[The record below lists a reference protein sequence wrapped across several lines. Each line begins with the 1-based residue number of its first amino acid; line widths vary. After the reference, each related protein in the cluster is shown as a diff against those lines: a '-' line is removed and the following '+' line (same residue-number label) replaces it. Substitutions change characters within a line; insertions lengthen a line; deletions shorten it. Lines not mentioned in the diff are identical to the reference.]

1 MYRSSMKRALILFL
15 ILHTTTLGLSQA
27 VVAAPIGTK
36 TLLEIEERTVRLDRF
51 RSFVARDDVRTMLTD
66 LGVSPES
73 AQSRIASLTSAEL
86 RMLEQRIDSLPA
98 GGDSVFVVVGVVFVV
113 LLVLELV
120 GVTNI
125 FTKL

>member
-1 MYRSSMKRALILFL
+1 
-15 ILHTTTLGLSQA
+15 
-27 VVAAPIGTK
+27 
-36 TLLEIEERTVRLDRF
+36 
-51 RSFVARDDVRTMLTD
+51 MLTD

-73 AQSRIASLTSAEL
+73 AQSRIASLTNEEL

-98 GGDSVFVVVGVVFVV
+98 GGDGVFVLVGVVFVV

>member
-15 ILHTTTLGLSQA
+15 ILHTATLGLSQA
-27 VVAAPIGTK
+27 VGAGPIGTK
-36 TLLEIEERTVRLDRF
+36 TLLELEERSVRLGRLQA
-51 RSFVARDDVRTMLTD
+51 FVAREDVRTMLTD

-73 AQSRIASLTSAEL
+73 AQSRIASLTNEEL

-98 GGDSVFVVVGVVFVV
+98 GGDGVFVLVGVVFVV